1 MQKILDPQFIEIQLL
16 VLKNWLFN
24 EVFGPN
30 LIHNVSLHG
39 CLFRSETIKRSNQ

>member
-24 EVFGPN
+24 EVFV
-30 LIHNVSLHG
+30 LSSLG
-39 CLFRSETIKRSNQ
+39 QILFIMLADQKV